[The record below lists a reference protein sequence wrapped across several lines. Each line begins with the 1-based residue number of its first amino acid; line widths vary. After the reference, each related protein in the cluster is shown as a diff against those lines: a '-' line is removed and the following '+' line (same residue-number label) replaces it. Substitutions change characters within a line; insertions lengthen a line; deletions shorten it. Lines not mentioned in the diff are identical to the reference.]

1 MSGTKGI
8 EKDLKL
14 KNVVKSNSW
23 EWELEKYIA
32 HSPKRWRRKAS
43 RSTDQKKRSEEEPS
57 CLPQRPPCR
66 GQVGP
71 MQLHTRKHRAVTHIC
86 TVQSVRHFYSQL
98 KKRLSYKKILK
109 IIYFDPLPHFLFH
122 AFLQLLPA

>member
-14 KNVVKSNSW
+14 KNVVKCNSW

-43 RSTDQKKRSEEEPS
+43 RSTDQKKRSEEEP
-57 CLPQRPPCR
+57 
-66 GQVGP
+66 
-71 MQLHTRKHRAVTHIC
+71 T
-86 TVQSVRHFYSQL
+86 
-98 KKRLSYKKILK
+98 
-109 IIYFDPLPHFLFH
+109 
-122 AFLQLLPA
+122 